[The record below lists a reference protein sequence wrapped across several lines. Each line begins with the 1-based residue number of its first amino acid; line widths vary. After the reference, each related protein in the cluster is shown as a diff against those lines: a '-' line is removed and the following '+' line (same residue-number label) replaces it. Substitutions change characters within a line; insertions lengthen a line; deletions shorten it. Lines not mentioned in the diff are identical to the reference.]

1 MNMDLGRWDDWR
13 AVVKH
18 GLTRRRALGQFASG
32 GAAALLAAVSFD
44 RRVATAEQATPTATT
59 VTWQAMHFEVD
70 FVPQHPVSI
79 TAAGGGPP
87 QRGDWFF
94 IDAPIYQPDDTNGT
108 PIGMYQC
115 FGAWT
120 AAATAND
127 APNQRLTTVQYHL
140 AEGSV
145 MGLINEGGP
154 IANQPNVIGAVQG
167 GTGPYTGAL
176 GTFTQHT
183 LTPTGTTAGTIA
195 TPGGTPAPTASAV
208 RAIFD
213 ILVPVR
219 G

>member
-1 MNMDLGRWDDWR
+1 MVMDLGRWDGWR
-13 AVVKH
+13 GVVK
-18 GLTRRRALGQFASG
+18 GELTRRGALGRFATG
-32 GAAALLAAVSFD
+32 GAAALLAAAGLE
-44 RRVATAEQATPTATT
+44 RRAAAAQQATPQAAT
-59 VTWQAMHFEVD
+59 VSWQTMHLEVD

-94 IDAPIYQPDDTNGT
+94 VDAPIYKPDDTNGT
-108 PIGMYQC
+108 PIGTYLC

-120 AAATAND
+120 AAATANA

-140 AEGSV
+140 ADGSV

-154 IANQPNVIGAVQG
+154 IANQPNVLGAVQG
-167 GTGPYTGAL
+167 GTGAYVGAI

-183 LTPTGTTAGTIA
+183 LAPTGTVAGTIA
-195 TPGGTPAPTASAV
+195 TPGATPAPTASPV

-213 ILVPVR
+213 LLMPVR